1 MQVTET
7 LSDGLRRGF
16 AIVVPAADIEG
27 KRSQRLAEI
36 SKSVNMP
43 GFRPGKV
50 PLSILK
56 QRYGMAVMSEVLEES
71 VNSATQQMLSERG
84 LRAVGQPKVEVTK
97 IADQQDLE
105 FTVELELL
113 PDITMPDFAAL
124 QLTQLK
130 AEPTAEAIELALAEI
145 AKNQKDWEP
154 VTDDRGAQTGDQLTV
169 DFVGK
174 VDGVPFSG
182 GTGTAMPVELGAD
195 GFIPGFSEGMAGM
208 KPGEER
214 TIEVTFPAQYHSA
227 ELAGKP
233 ATFDLNATALAQPK
247 VAGIDDALAT
257 KLGFESLDQLRE
269 RVTTQIQ
276 REYDRGSRMR
286 LKRVLLDQLAQ
297 TATFPV
303 PPSMVEGEFTAIWN
317 RVEQDRKS
325 GQGDPADAAKDDD
338 TLRAEY
344 QGIAERRV
352 RLGLLLS
359 EIGRANGIQVGTD
372 EMQRAMRQEA
382 MRYPGQEAEVIK
394 FFTGNPQAAD
404 TLRGPL
410 YEEKVVDFI
419 LELAQVEQ
427 KTVTAEELAED
438 PSETQLSE
446 TQAA

>member
-27 KRSQRLAEI
+27 KRAQRLMEI
-36 SKSVNMP
+36 GKSVNMP

-50 PLSILK
+50 PLSIVK
-56 QRYGMAVMSEVLEES
+56 QRYGTAVMSEVLEES
-71 VNSATQQMLSERG
+71 VNSATQQVLSDRG
-84 LRAVGQPKVEVTK
+84 LRAAGQPKVEVTK

-113 PDITMPDFAAL
+113 PDVAMPDFAAL
-124 QLTQLK
+124 HLTQLK
-130 AEPTAEAIELALAEI
+130 AEPTAESIDLALAEI
-145 AKNQKDWEP
+145 AKNQKDWAP

-195 GFIPGFSEGMAGM
+195 GFIPGFSEGMVGM
-208 KPGEER
+208 KPGEQR
-214 TIEVTFPAQYHSA
+214 TIEVTFPDKYHAA

-233 ATFDLNATALAQPK
+233 ATFELTATALAAPAP
-247 VAGIDDALAT
+247 VIIDDALAT
-257 KLGFESLDQLRE
+257 KLGFESMDQLRD
-269 RVTTQIQ
+269 RVGEQIQ
-276 REYDRGSRMR
+276 REYDRGSRLR

-297 TATFPV
+297 AATFEV
-303 PPSMVEGEFTAIWN
+303 PPTMVESEFTAIWN
-317 RVEQDRKS
+317 RVEQDRKT
-325 GQGDPADAAKDDD
+325 GQADTEDAGKDDD

-344 QGIAERRV
+344 RAIAERRV

-359 EIGRANGIQVGTD
+359 EIGRANNIQVGAE

-382 MRYPGQEAEVIK
+382 TRFPGQEAEVIK
-394 FFTGNPQAAD
+394 FFSENQQAAD
-404 TLRGPL
+404 QLRGPI

-427 KTVTAEELAED
+427 KTVTAEELAAD
-438 PSETQLSE
+438 PLE
-446 TQAA
+446 AATPALVTA